1 MSIKYDQ
8 INGSYAK
15 PKYECD
21 ELESFGKDIGRS
33 LANLLEKWKFDE
45 DGNKKSI
52 LRRIST
58 KSKSFL
64 LPKKKKQKP
73 EVALEEEEDAE
84 YRINQVEKEI
94 PSRSK
99 RINHRIQ
106 VPLAPP
112 ALTSAAP
119 FVKAIGESNLKSL
132 SLPVFSC
139 QKSFELESN
148 SRQNLLPMIL
158 YVAK

>member
-45 DGNKKSI
+45 DGSKKSI

-73 EVALEEEEDAE
+73 EIALEEEEEAE
-84 YRINQVEKEI
+84 YRIKQV
-94 PSRSK
+94 
-99 RINHRIQ
+99 Q
-106 VPLAPP
+106 
-112 ALTSAAP
+112 
-119 FVKAIGESNLKSL
+119 
-132 SLPVFSC
+132 
-139 QKSFELESN
+139 
-148 SRQNLLPMIL
+148 RQRDL
-158 YVAK
+158 